1 MDYISGAISYLE
13 VALPLPLSQ
22 EAYQKDSEN
31 PIMIDSIRNSKA
43 LMVVQPS
50 NETGIAK
57 NPSGRQKS
65 QKDEATLTFLE
76 KRHPKNVLPGEK
88 GSLLDIYA

>member
-1 MDYISGAISYLE
+1 
-13 VALPLPLSQ
+13 
-22 EAYQKDSEN
+22 
-31 PIMIDSIRNSKA
+31 MIDQIRNNKA
-43 LMVVQPS
+43 LTVVKPANQ
-50 NETGIAK
+50 NGIAN
-57 NPSGRQKS
+57 NPAGRQLP

>member
-1 MDYISGAISYLE
+1 MAKPAMAAQHTSKA
-13 VALPLPLSQ
+13 
-22 EAYQKDSEN
+22 
-31 PIMIDSIRNSKA
+31 MIDHIRNNTA
-43 LMVVQPS
+43 LAVVNSP
-50 NETGIAK
+50 NETTVAK
-57 NPSGRQKS
+57 NSSGRQQS